1 MDSQSNP
8 LHIIF
13 FPFMDHGHMI
23 PTIDMAK
30 LFVSKG
36 VKATIVTTP
45 LNKPMVSNAIEQS
58 KIQYSNN
65 NIDIQ
70 TIKFP
75 CVEGGL
81 PEGCENVA
89 AIPSPSLVPTFFNAT
104 KLLQKPFEEL
114 LLQQKP
120 DCIIADMFFPWA
132 TDSAE
137 KFGIPRIVFHGT
149 SFFSLCAGQ
158 CMKQYEPHKNVSS
171 DTELFEIPNLPGNIK
186 LTRLQLPRIFTEDDH
201 ITKNITK
208 LFAEIRESEVKS
220 YGVIVNSFYELES
233 VYVDYY
239 REVLRTKEWHIGP
252 ISIHNRIKEEEVTSY
267 RGNETSI
274 DKHYCLK
281 WLDTKKNNSVVYL
294 CFGRTTSF
302 RNSQLREIAMGLEAA
317 EHNFIWVVKKKN
329 GDGEKCILE
338 RFERRMKGKGLII
351 RGWSPQRLILEHKAI
366 GAFVTHCGWNST
378 IEAVT
383 VGVPMITWP
392 VGAEKFY
399 NEKLVTDVLKIGVAV
414 GVKKWVGVVGD
425 SVKWNAVEKAVK
437 RIMEGEEAEEMR
449 KKVKLLAQMAKKA
462 VEEGGSS
469 SSQLNA
475 FIEELGL
482 VCNQQCIS
490 KE

>member
-1 MDSQSNP
+1 MG
-8 LHIIF
+8 
-13 FPFMDHGHMI
+13 HGHMI

-30 LFVSKG
+30 IFASKG

-45 LNKPMVSNAIEQS
+45 LNKPMISNAIAQS
-58 KIQYSNN
+58 KNHCSY

-81 PEGCENVA
+81 PEGCENVN
-89 AIPSPSLVPTFFNAT
+89 AIPSPPLVPTFFNAT

-120 DCIIADMFFPWA
+120 HCIIADMFFPWA
-132 TDSAE
+132 TDSAA

-186 LTRLQLPRIFTEDDH
+186 LTRLQLPSIFTTIDDP
-201 ITKNITK
+201 ITQNIAK
-208 LFAEIRESEVKS
+208 LFAEIRESEVRS

-239 REVLRTKEWHIGP
+239 RNVLGTKEWHIGP
-252 ISIHNRIKEEEVTSY
+252 ISIHNRIKNKEQTSY

-281 WLDTKKNNSVVYL
+281 WLDTKKINSVVYL
-294 CFGRTTSF
+294 CFGSTTSF
-302 RNSQLREIAMGLEAA
+302 LNSQLKEIAMGLEASG
-317 EHNFIWVVKKKN
+317 HNFIWVVNKKN
-329 GDGEKCILE
+329 EDEEKCKFE
-338 RFERRMKGKGLII
+338 RFEKKMKGKGLII
-351 RGWSPQRLILEHKAI
+351 RGWCPQRLILEHKSI

-392 VGAEKFY
+392 MGAEQFY
-399 NEKLVTDVLKIGVAV
+399 NEKLVTDVLKIGVPV
-414 GVKKWVGVVGD
+414 GVKKWIGVVGD
-425 SVKWNAVEKAVK
+425 SVQWSAVEKAVK
-437 RIMEGEEAEEMR
+437 RVMEGEDAEEMR
-449 KKVKLLAQMAKKA
+449 NKAKLLAQMAKKA

-475 FIEELGL
+475 FIEELSL
-482 VCNQQCIS
+482 VCNHQCIS
-490 KE
+490 QE

>member
-1 MDSQSNP
+1 
-8 LHIIF
+8 
-13 FPFMDHGHMI
+13 
-23 PTIDMAK
+23 MAK
-30 LFVSKG
+30 IFASKG

-45 LNKPMVSNAIEQS
+45 LNKPIISNAIAQS
-58 KIQYSNN
+58 KNHSSY

-81 PEGCENVA
+81 PEGCENVN
-89 AIPSPSLVPTFFNAT
+89 AIPSPPLVPTFFNAT

-120 DCIIADMFFPWA
+120 HCIIADMFFPWA
-132 TDSAE
+132 TDSAA
-137 KFGIPRIVFHGT
+137 KFGIPRIVLHGT

-171 DTELFEIPNLPGNIK
+171 DMELFEIPNLPGNIK
-186 LTRLQLPRIFTEDDH
+186 LTRLQLPCIFTIDDPITQH
-201 ITKNITK
+201 IAK
-208 LFAEIRESEVKS
+208 LFAEIRESEVRS

-233 VYVDYY
+233 VYADYY
-239 REVLRTKEWHIGP
+239 REVLGTKAWHIGP
-252 ISIHNRIKEEEVTSY
+252 ISIHNRIKVEKLTSY

-281 WLDTKKNNSVVYL
+281 WLDTKKINSVVYL
-294 CFGRTTSF
+294 CFGSTTSF
-302 RNSQLREIAMGLEAA
+302 LNSQLKEIAMGLEASG
-317 EHNFIWVVKKKN
+317 HNFIWVVNKKN
-329 GDGEKCILE
+329 EDEEKCKFE
-338 RFERRMKGKGLII
+338 RFEKKMKGKGLII
-351 RGWSPQRLILEHKAI
+351 RGWCPQRLILEHKSI

-392 VGAEKFY
+392 VGAEQFY
-399 NEKLVTDVLKIGVAV
+399 NEKLVTDVLKIGVPV
-414 GVKKWVGVVGD
+414 GVKKWVGVIGD
-425 SVKWNAVEKAVK
+425 SVHWSAAEKAVK
-437 RIMEGEEAEEMR
+437 RVMEGQEAEEMR
-449 KKVKLLAQMAKKA
+449 NKVKLLAQMAKKA

-475 FIEELGL
+475 FIEELSL
-482 VCNQQCIS
+482 FCNHQCIS
-490 KE
+490 QE